1 MTSHS
6 EQVPSKKLDIAA
18 IKARNAEDLAV
29 LDRDPTLPEQ
39 FDVWIAP
46 ADIRDMLA
54 EIERLQRAN
63 ADLLRR
69 NLVLS
74 TSPESRTYADT
85 AGTYA
90 DSAHEP
96 QLAASNELARRIQG
110 LLDDYGDCP
119 VGQLAIDE
127 HFLREIIAALEA
139 THEPPAVPVFER
151 PKHYGDPIKPV
162 WSYRG
167 QHSLYKSEAWERY
180 AKDVEL
186 ERDAALRGSHP
197 STAQPPPAGPVAPI
211 VNVHVK
217 NGEIVSHN
225 WFTPGLPDGRHDL
238 FPVPPDPR
246 GQWEP
251 WPTPPPADW
260 NRKALRHA
268 NQDISRLERELRDAN
283 EELKWRREAERTAQ
297 PPPLDLQDAI
307 DALDCAKDCLTVG
320 AMRTRVIDALLTLG
334 KLVPASRP
342 TKGPEHG

>member
-1 MTSHS
+1 MT
-6 EQVPSKKLDIAA
+6 EQVPSKKLDVTA

-139 THEPPAVPVFER
+139 THEPEALRQYAPSTREDDGEFLA
-151 PKHYGDPIKPV
+151 
-162 WSYRG
+162 G
-167 QHSLYKSEAWERY
+167 QRRCAATAQR
-180 AKDVEL
+180 VEL
-186 ERDAALRGSHP
+186 TRVDFFRLLSLAERGSRP
-197 STAQPPPAGPVAPI
+197 APPPSPEWWPIETAP
-211 VNVHVK
+211 K
-217 NGEIVSHN
+217 
-225 WFTPGLPDGRHDL
+225 DGRQFLAVHNGRPFICRWATGL
-238 FPVPPDPR
+238 N
-246 GQWEP
+246 GWM
-251 WPTPPPADW
+251 
-260 NRKALRHA
+260 
-268 NQDISRLERELRDAN
+268 DA
-283 EELKWRREAERTAQ
+283 
-297 PPPLDLQDAI
+297 
-307 DALDCAKDCLTVG
+307 VG
-320 AMRTRVIDALLTLG
+320 AGLHRDPTYWMPLPEGPT
-334 KLVPASRP
+334 S
-342 TKGPEHG
+342 TKGEAP